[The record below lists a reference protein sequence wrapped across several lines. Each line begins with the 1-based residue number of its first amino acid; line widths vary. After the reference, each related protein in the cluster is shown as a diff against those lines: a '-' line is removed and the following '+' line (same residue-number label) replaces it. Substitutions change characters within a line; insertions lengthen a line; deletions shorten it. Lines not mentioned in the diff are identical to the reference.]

1 MIKVSI
7 IVPIYNTGKY
17 LKKCIDSLLSQTE
30 KNIEVILVNDGST
43 DNSEDI
49 IKEYKDKRIRYISKP
64 NEGIGKTRNRG
75 IKEAKGKYLMF
86 IDSDDYIS
94 SNCVEVMLSMAT
106 SNNADIVISNFY
118 KDYDGKLE
126 NVNYPFFKPSSLKDN
141 PDIMNMINLGPCNKL
156 YLTELVKS
164 NKFDED
170 IKYEDV
176 NFVVSS
182 LLKANKIVKINDY
195 LSYYVIHSNS
205 ETTTRDKKIY
215 DIIEVVERLKKKVKN
230 MDYLKDNFVD
240 LAVMILT
247 DYTIQ
252 TRYIKDYRIRHG
264 FIKKVFQ
271 TLNRIDKNWRKCRFL
286 TKEDKNVRIIKK
298 SCILTIIYCDII
310 GRKYR

>member
-1 MIKVSI
+1 MIKVSV
-7 IVPIYNTGKY
+7 IVPIYNTAKY
-17 LKKCIDSLLSQTE
+17 LNKCIDSILNQTE
-30 KNIEVILVNDGST
+30 KDIELILVNDGST

-49 IKEYKDKRIRYISKP
+49 INNYKDKRIKYISKK

-94 SNCVEVMLSMAT
+94 SNCVEVMFGNAIK
-106 SNNADIVISNFY
+106 NNADIVISNFY

-126 NVNYPFFKPSSLKDN
+126 KINYPFFEPSNLKDN
-141 PDIMNMINLGPCNKL
+141 PDILNMINLGPCNKL
-156 YLTELVKS
+156 YLTDLVKS

-182 LLKANKIVKINDY
+182 LLKANKVVKIDDY
-195 LSYYVIHSNS
+195 LSYYVIHNSS
-205 ETTTRDKKIY
+205 ETTTRDKRIY
-215 DIIEVVERLKKKVKN
+215 DIIEVVERLNKKVEN
-230 MDYLKDNFVD
+230 IDYLKDNFVD

-286 TKEDKNVRIIKK
+286 TKEDRIVRIVKK
-298 SCILTIIYCDII
+298 SYILTIIYCDII